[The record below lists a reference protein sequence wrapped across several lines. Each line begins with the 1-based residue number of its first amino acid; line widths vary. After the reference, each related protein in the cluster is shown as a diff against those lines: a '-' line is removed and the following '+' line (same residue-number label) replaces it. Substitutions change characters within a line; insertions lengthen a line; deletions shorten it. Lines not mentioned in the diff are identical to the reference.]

1 MPGIVACVHPR
12 AAEEGAKIL
21 EAGGNAFDAALAT
34 AFVQMIVTPFS
45 CGIGGMVSAHILSRD
60 HNTHEVVD
68 GCLRA
73 GSRVTPDMWVA
84 DYRGEGEFSGE
95 SLFDDFRS
103 TMGYTSICTPGAVAA
118 LGEVQRRFC
127 TMPWRDL
134 LQPTI
139 RIARQGFPVLP
150 GMTQV
155 SVEQPEPYKPTRIE
169 RLNATPDCAAL
180 YLRPDGSPFL
190 PDDRLRNPAYADTLE
205 QLAARGA
212 DDFYHGE
219 LAERVSADLAAN
231 GAFVTRDDLA
241 AYEPVTYP
249 PRAATYRDYTVY
261 SNGAPGGG
269 PLLLEALNVLAG
281 FDLAELGHGSAEYFA
296 HLGSTLQLVN
306 QDRRDYLG
314 DPDFLPRSPES
325 ELLSHERTAQL
336 RAAVAAGTVGGVAPP
351 QEHGDTTHLTVVDAA
366 GNIAC
371 ITHSNGN
378 YSGVITPGTGFVY
391 NNGMNRFDPRPGRA
405 SSFAPRKA
413 RLHLMMPA
421 IATRAGKPVMAWGAP
436 GGNAILSALVQA
448 FTNVVDFGMSAT
460 EAVVAPR
467 IHAEGDTIWCDAR
480 MRTDM
485 CDALRARGF
494 TVEQDP
500 ISYPFRFALAQL
512 VTMSPDGTLDGGS
525 DPRGEGAVIVANTD
539 VLGPV

>member
-21 EAGGNAFDAALAT
+21 EAGGNAFDAAIAT

-45 CGIGGMVSAHILSRD
+45 CGIGGMVSAHLLSRAHD
-60 HNTHEVVD
+60 AHVVVD

-73 GSRVTPDMWVA
+73 GSGVTEDMWLA

-95 SLFDDFRS
+95 SLFEDYRS

-118 LGEVQRRFC
+118 LGEVHRRFG
-127 TMPWRDL
+127 TLPWRDL
-134 LQPTI
+134 LQPAI

-150 GMTQV
+150 GMAQV
-155 SVEQPEPYKPTRIE
+155 TNEQPEPYRPSRVE
-169 RLNATPDCAAL
+169 RLSATADCAAL
-180 YLRPDGSPFL
+180 YLKPDGALFDADEQL
-190 PDDRLRNPAYADTLE
+190 CNPAYAGTLE
-205 QLAARGA
+205 QLAAAGA
-212 DDFYHGE
+212 DDFYRGE
-219 LAERVSADLAAN
+219 LAQRIGTDLERN

-241 AYEPVTYP
+241 VYKPVTYA
-249 PRAATYRDYTVY
+249 PRATTYRDYTVY

-269 PLLLEALNVLAG
+269 PLLLQSLNVLAG
-281 FDLAELGHGSAEYFA
+281 FDLTGLGLGSTDYFS

-314 DPDFLPRSPES
+314 DSDFLPQTPES
-325 ELLSHERTAQL
+325 VLLSTERTAQL

-351 QEHGDTTHLTVVDAA
+351 HEHGDTTHLTVVDAA

-378 YSGVITPGTGFVY
+378 HSGVITPGMGFVY

-421 IATRAGKPVMAWGAP
+421 IATRDGSPAVAWGAP

-448 FTNVVDFGMSAT
+448 FTNVVDFGMTAT
-460 EAVVAPR
+460 EAVTAPR

-480 MRTDM
+480 MRTDT
-485 CDALRARGF
+485 CDALRAKGF
-494 TVEQDP
+494 TVEQSP
-500 ISYPFRFALAQL
+500 ISYPSRFALCQL
-512 VTMSPDGTLDGGS
+512 VTIGTDGRLDGGS
-525 DPRGEGAVIVANTD
+525 DPRGEGAVIIART
-539 VLGPV
+539 

>member
-1 MPGIVACVHPR
+1 MPGIVVCVHPR

-60 HNTHEVVD
+60 HDTHAVVD

-84 DYRGEGEFSGE
+84 DYRGEGDFSGE

-134 LQPTI
+134 LQPAI
-139 RIARQGFPVLP
+139 RVARQGFPVLP
-150 GMTQV
+150 GMTQ
-155 SVEQPEPYKPTRIE
+155 SPHDDPEPFKPTRFE

-180 YLRPDGSPFL
+180 YLKPDGSLFL
-190 PDDRLRNPAYADTLE
+190 PDDRMQNPAYADTLE

-212 DDFYHGE
+212 SDLYHGE
-219 LAERVSADLAAN
+219 LAERISEDLAAN

-241 AYEPVTYP
+241 AYKPVTYA
-249 PRAATYRDYTVY
+249 PRATTYRDYTVY

-269 PLLLEALNVLAG
+269 PLLLESLNVLAG
-281 FDLAELGHGSAEYFA
+281 FDLAGLGHGSAAYLA

-314 DPDFLPRSPES
+314 DPDFLPQAPES
-325 ELLSHERTAQL
+325 VLLSHGTHGTTPGSGGCRYGGRR
-336 RAAVAAGTVGGVAPP
+336 RAA
-351 QEHGDTTHLTVVDAA
+351 
-366 GNIAC
+366 
-371 ITHSNGN
+371 
-378 YSGVITPGTGFVY
+378 
-391 NNGMNRFDPRPGRA
+391 PR
-405 SSFAPRKA
+405 
-413 RLHLMMPA
+413 
-421 IATRAGKPVMAWGAP
+421 AWGYDSP
-436 GGNAILSALVQA
+436 HRGG
-448 FTNVVDFGMSAT
+448 
-460 EAVVAPR
+460 
-467 IHAEGDTIWCDAR
+467 
-480 MRTDM
+480 
-485 CDALRARGF
+485 
-494 TVEQDP
+494 
-500 ISYPFRFALAQL
+500 
-512 VTMSPDGTLDGGS
+512 
-525 DPRGEGAVIVANTD
+525 
-539 VLGPV
+539 

>member
-60 HNTHEVVD
+60 HNTHAVVD

-134 LQPTI
+134 LQPAI

-155 SVEQPEPYKPTRIE
+155 SVEQPEPYKPSRIE

-231 GAFVTRDDLA
+231 GSFVTRDDLA
-241 AYEPVTYP
+241 AYEPVTYA

-281 FDLAELGHGSAEYFA
+281 FDLAGLGHGSAEYFA

-314 DPDFLPRSPES
+314 DPDFLPRRAPES
-325 ELLSHERTAQL
+325 VLLSPERTAATPRGGRGRYRRWR
-336 RAAVAAGTVGGVAPP
+336 RAA
-351 QEHGDTTHLTVVDAA
+351 
-366 GNIAC
+366 
-371 ITHSNGN
+371 
-378 YSGVITPGTGFVY
+378 
-391 NNGMNRFDPRPGRA
+391 PR
-405 SSFAPRKA
+405 
-413 RLHLMMPA
+413 
-421 IATRAGKPVMAWGAP
+421 AWGYDSPHRGGCGRQHRMHYPQQRQLLRRYYPRHGVRLQQRHESLRSPSGPRQFLCPAQGAAAP
-436 GGNAILSALVQA
+436 DDAG
-448 FTNVVDFGMSAT
+448 
-460 EAVVAPR
+460 
-467 IHAEGDTIWCDAR
+467 HCDAR
-480 MRTDM
+480 GQARHG
-485 CDALRARGF
+485 LGRAGRQRHPERPRAG
-494 TVEQDP
+494 VHQCGR
-500 ISYPFRFALAQL
+500 FRHERHG
-512 VTMSPDGTLDGGS
+512 SGGS
-525 DPRGEGAVIVANTD
+525 AAHPR
-539 VLGPV
+539 

>member
-1 MPGIVACVHPR
+1 MPGIVVCVHPR
-12 AAEEGAKIL
+12 AAEEGAKVL
-21 EAGGNAFDAALAT
+21 EAGGNAFDAAVAT

-45 CGIGGMVSAHILSRD
+45 CGIGGMVSAHLLSREHD
-60 HNTHEVVD
+60 AHVVVD

-73 GSRVTPDMWVA
+73 GSRVTPDMWLA
-84 DYRGEGEFSGE
+84 DYRGEGEFNGE

-103 TMGYTSICTPGAVAA
+103 TMGYTAICTPGTVAA

-134 LQPTI
+134 LQPAI
-139 RIARQGFPVLP
+139 RVARQGFPVLP

-155 SVEQPEPYKPTRIE
+155 THEEPEPYKPSRAE
-169 RLNATPDCAAL
+169 RLNASPDCAAL
-180 YLRPDGSPFL
+180 YLKPDGLPFN
-190 PDDRLRNPAYADTLE
+190 PDDQLRNPAYADTLAH
-205 QLAARGA
+205 LATRGA
-212 DDFYHGE
+212 GDFYHGE
-219 LAERVSADLAAN
+219 LAERIGTDLEQN

-241 AYEPVTYP
+241 SYAPVSYA
-249 PRAATYRDYTVY
+249 PRAASYRDYTVY

-281 FDLAELGHGSAEYFA
+281 FDLPALGHGSTDYLS
-296 HLGSTLQLVN
+296 HLGATLQLVN
-306 QDRRDYLG
+306 QDRRDFLG
-314 DPDFLPRSPES
+314 DPDVLPQTPES
-325 ELLSHERTAQL
+325 MLLAPERADQL
-336 RAAVAAGTVGGVAPP
+336 RAAVAAGTVGGTAPP

-378 YSGVITPGTGFVY
+378 HSGIITPGAGFVY

-405 SSFAPRKA
+405 SSFAPGKA

-421 IATRAGKPVMAWGAP
+421 IATRAGNPVLAWGAP

-480 MRTDM
+480 LRTNT
-485 CDALRARGF
+485 CAALRARGF
-494 TVEQDP
+494 TVEQNP
-500 ISYPFRFALAQL
+500 ISYPSRFALCQL
-512 VTMSPDGTLDGGS
+512 VTIAADGTVDGGT
-525 DPRGEGAVIVANTD
+525 DPRGEGAVFIT
-539 VLGPV
+539 

>member
-1 MPGIVACVHPR
+1 MSGIVVCVHPR

-21 EAGGNAFDAALAT
+21 EAGGNAFDAAVAT

-45 CGIGGMVSAHILSRD
+45 CGIGGMVSAHVLSRAHD
-60 HNTHEVVD
+60 AHVIVD

-84 DYRGEGEFSGE
+84 DYRGEGEFNGE

-127 TMPWRDL
+127 TMPWDAL
-134 LQPTI
+134 LQPAI
-139 RIARQGFPVLP
+139 RIARQGFAVPPSVAP
-150 GMTQV
+150 GGP
-155 SVEQPEPYKPTRIE
+155 EQPEPYKPSRE
-169 RLNATPDCAAL
+169 ARLGATPDCAAL
-180 YLRPDGSPFL
+180 YLRPDDAPFTQE
-190 PDDRLRNPAYADTLE
+190 DIMQNPAYAATLE
-205 QLAARGA
+205 QLGERGPREFYDGELGDRIGA
-212 DDFYHGE
+212 DLE
-219 LAERVSADLAAN
+219 QN
-231 GAFVTRDDLA
+231 GAFVTREDLA
-241 AYEPVTYP
+241 AYHPVTYA
-249 PRAATYRDYTVY
+249 PRAAAYRGYTVY

-269 PLLLEALNVLAG
+269 PLLLQALNVLAG
-281 FDLAELGHGSAEYFA
+281 FDLTALGHGSPAYFA
-296 HLGSTLQLVN
+296 HVGSTLQLVN

-314 DPDFLPRSPES
+314 DPDFLSVSPES
-325 ELLSHERTAQL
+325 ALLSPERTARL
-336 RAAVAAGTVGGVAPP
+336 RAAVAAGTVGGFAPP
-351 QEHGDTTHLTVVDAA
+351 QEHGDTTHLTVVDGD

-421 IATRAGKPVMAWGAP
+421 IATRDGRPAAAWGAP

-448 FTNVVDFGMSAT
+448 FTNVVDFGMTAT
-460 EAVVAPR
+460 EAVTAPR
-467 IHAEGDTIWCDAR
+467 IHAEGAMLWSDAR
-480 MRTDM
+480 MRTDT

-494 TVEQDP
+494 TVEQSP
-500 ISYPFRFALAQL
+500 LSYPSRFALCQL
-512 VTMSPDGTLDGGS
+512 VTIAPDGTLDGGS
-525 DPRGEGAVIVANTD
+525 DPRGQGAAIVA
-539 VLGPV
+539 

>member
-1 MPGIVACVHPR
+1 MPGIVVCVHPR

-21 EAGGNAFDAALAT
+21 EAGGNAFDAAIAT
-34 AFVQMIVTPFS
+34 AFTQMIVTPFS
-45 CGIGGMVSAHILSRD
+45 CGIGGMVSAHIFSREHD
-60 HNTHEVVD
+60 AHVIVD

-73 GSRVTPDMWVA
+73 GSRVTADMWVA
-84 DYRGEGEFSGE
+84 DYKGEGDFNGE

-127 TMPWRDL
+127 SMPWRDL
-134 LQPTI
+134 LQPAM
-139 RIARQGFPVLP
+139 RVARQGFPVLP

-155 SVEQPEPYKPTRIE
+155 THEEPEPYKPSRVE
-169 RLNATPDCAAL
+169 RLSATPDCAAL
-180 YLRPDGSPFL
+180 YLKPDGAPFSP
-190 PDDRLRNPAYADTLE
+190 DEQLRNPAYADTLG

-212 DDFYHGE
+212 DDFYNGE
-219 LAERVSADLAAN
+219 LAARIGDDLERN
-231 GAFVTRDDLA
+231 GAFVTRADLA
-241 AYEPVTYP
+241 AYRPVTYA
-249 PRAATYRDYTVY
+249 PRATSYRGYTVY

-269 PLLLEALNVLAG
+269 PLLLQALNVLDG
-281 FDLAELGHGSAEYFA
+281 FDLPALGHGSADYLA
-296 HLGSTLQLVN
+296 HVGSTLQFVN

-314 DPDFLPRSPES
+314 DPDFLSHSPEAAF
-325 ELLSHERTAQL
+325 LSQERASQL

-351 QEHGDTTHLTVVDAA
+351 QEHADTTHLTVVDAA

-378 YSGVITPGTGFVY
+378 HSGVMTPGTGFVY

-405 SSFAPRKA
+405 SSFAPGKA

-421 IATRAGKPVMAWGAP
+421 IATRDGKPAVAWGAP

-460 EAVVAPR
+460 EAVTAPR

-480 MRTDM
+480 LRTDT
-485 CDALRARGF
+485 CDALRAKGF

-500 ISYPFRFALAQL
+500 ISYPSRFALCQL
-512 VTMSPDGTLDGGS
+512 VTLGADGTVDGGS
-525 DPRGEGAVIVANTD
+525 DPRGEGAVIIT
-539 VLGPV
+539 

>member
-1 MPGIVACVHPR
+1 MPGIVVCVHPR
-12 AAEEGAKIL
+12 AAEAGAKIL
-21 EAGGNAFDAALAT
+21 EAGGNAFDAAVAT

-45 CGIGGMVSAHILSRD
+45 CGIGGMVSAHLMSRAHD
-60 HNTHEVVD
+60 THVIVD

-73 GSRVTPDMWVA
+73 GSRVTPDMWLA
-84 DYRGEGEFSGE
+84 DYRGEGEFNGE

-103 TMGYTSICTPGAVAA
+103 TMGYTAICTPGAVAA

-134 LQPTI
+134 LQPAI

-155 SVEQPEPYKPTRIE
+155 THEQPEPYKPSRAE
-169 RLNATPDCAAL
+169 RLSASPDCAAL
-180 YLRPDGSPFL
+180 YLKPDGMPFD
-190 PDDRLRNPAYADTLE
+190 PDDQLRNPAYADTLDH
-205 QLAARGA
+205 LAARGPA
-212 DDFYHGE
+212 DFYHGE
-219 LAERVSADLAAN
+219 LAERIGTDLEQN

-241 AYEPVTYP
+241 NYTPVTYA
-249 PRAATYRDYTVY
+249 PRAAAYRDYTVY

-269 PLLLEALNVLAG
+269 PLLLEALNVLDG
-281 FDLAELGHGSAEYFA
+281 FDLPALGHGSADYLA
-296 HLGSTLQLVN
+296 HIGSTLQLVN

-314 DPDFLPRSPES
+314 DPEVLAQTPESVLLSPE
-325 ELLSHERTAQL
+325 RTGQL
-336 RAAVAAGTVGGVAPP
+336 RAAVAAGTVGGSAPP

-378 YSGVITPGTGFVY
+378 HSGIITPGAGFVY

-405 SSFAPRKA
+405 SSFAPGNA

-421 IATRAGKPVMAWGAP
+421 IATRAGRPVLAWGAP

-460 EAVVAPR
+460 EAVTAPR

-480 MRTDM
+480 LRTDI
-485 CDALRARGF
+485 CAALRARGF

-500 ISYPFRFALAQL
+500 ISYPSRFALCQL
-512 VTMSPDGTLDGGS
+512 VTLAADGTVDGGT
-525 DPRGEGAVIVANTD
+525 DPRGEGAVFIT
-539 VLGPV
+539 

>member
-12 AAEEGAKIL
+12 AAEEGAKVL
-21 EAGGNAFDAALAT
+21 EAGGNAFDAAIAT

-45 CGIGGMVSAHILSRD
+45 CGIGGMMSAHVLSREHD
-60 HNTHEVVD
+60 AHVIVD

-73 GSRVTPDMWVA
+73 GSRVTADMWEA

-103 TMGYTSICTPGAVAA
+103 TMGYTAICTPGAVAA

-134 LQPTI
+134 LQPAV
-139 RIARQGFPVLP
+139 RVARQGFPVLP
-150 GMTQV
+150 GMAQFAN
-155 SVEQPEPYKPTRIE
+155 EQPEPYKPSREE
-169 RLNATPDCAAL
+169 RLSASPDCAAL
-180 YLRPDGSPFL
+180 YLKPDGSLFH
-190 PDDRLRNPAYADTLE
+190 PDDQLRNPAYAATLA
-205 QLAARGA
+205 QLGERGA
-212 DDFYHGE
+212 DDFYRGE
-219 LAERVSADLAAN
+219 LAERIGTDLERS
-231 GAFVTRDDLA
+231 GAFVTREDLA
-241 AYEPVTYP
+241 SYRPVTYA
-249 PRAATYRDYTVY
+249 PRSTIYRDYTVY

-269 PLLLEALNVLAG
+269 PLLLQALNVLAG
-281 FDLAELGHGSAEYFA
+281 FDLPMLGYGSADYISR
-296 HLGSTLQLVN
+296 LGSTLQLVN

-314 DPDFLPRSPES
+314 DPDFLSHAPES
-325 ELLSHERTAQL
+325 VLLSSERTAQL
-336 RAAVAAGTVGGVAPP
+336 RAAVAAGTVGGIAPP

-366 GNIAC
+366 GNVAC

-378 YSGVITPGTGFVY
+378 HSGIITPGMGFVY

-421 IATRAGKPVMAWGAP
+421 IATRDDTPAVAWGAP

-448 FTNVVDFGMSAT
+448 FTNVVDFGMTAT
-460 EAVVAPR
+460 EAVTAPR

-480 MRTDM
+480 MRTDR
-485 CDALRARGF
+485 CDALREKGF
-494 TVEQDP
+494 TVEQSP
-500 ISYPFRFALAQL
+500 ISYPSRFALCQL
-512 VTMSPDGTLDGGS
+512 VTMAADGTLDGGS
-525 DPRGEGAVIVANTD
+525 DPRGEGAV
-539 VLGPV
+539 VLA